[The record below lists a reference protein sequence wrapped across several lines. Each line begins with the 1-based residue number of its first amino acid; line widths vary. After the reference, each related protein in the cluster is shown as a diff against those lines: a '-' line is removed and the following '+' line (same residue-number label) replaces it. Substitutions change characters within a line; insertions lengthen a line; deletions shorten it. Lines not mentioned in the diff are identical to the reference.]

1 MLAKRLQWTIFPPTL
16 KVTAR
21 GVCSY
26 LPMAQLSHAH
36 FGGYFSI
43 KNFILKNR
51 RLQPFYS
58 FIFKDVSAV

>member
-1 MLAKRLQWTIFPPTL
+1 MDHISTNFEGHSQGRLF
-16 KVTAR
+16 
-21 GVCSY
+21 
-26 LPMAQLSHAH
+26 LSTNGATKPCP
-36 FGGYFSI
+36 FWGYFSI